1 MMPAVMAET
10 RLCAGWRYANDP
22 GADIKIRETSGVN
35 DTILETEGLT
45 REFGGFVAVDEVA
58 LKVRTGSIHALI
70 GPNGAGKTTCFNLLT
85 KFLAPTRGTIHFK
98 GRDITSLRP
107 AQVARLGLVRSFQI
121 SAVFPHLTALEN
133 VRLAL
138 QRARGASFD
147 FWRSER
153 ALNVYNDR
161 AHELLYDVGLSE
173 YVDTVVAQLP
183 YGHKRA
189 LELATTLALDPE
201 MMLLDEPTAGM
212 AHDDVHRI
220 VELIARV
227 RNGRTILMVEH
238 NLSVV
243 EGLCDII
250 TVLTRGRV
258 LAEGDYAT
266 VSRNP
271 EVIAAYLGSTDA

>member
-1 MMPAVMAET
+1 V
-10 RLCAGWRYANDP
+10 
-22 GADIKIRETSGVN
+22 S
-35 DTILETEGLT
+35 DTILETAGLT
-45 REFGGFVAVDEVA
+45 REFGGFVAVDDVA
-58 LKVRTGSIHALI
+58 LRVRTGSIHALI
-70 GPNGAGKTTCFNLLT
+70 GPNGAGKTTCFNMLT
-85 KFLAPTRGTIHFK
+85 KFLAPTRGSIHFK
-98 GRDITSLRP
+98 GRDITRLRP

-147 FWRSER
+147 FWRSEKV
-153 ALNVYNDR
+153 LGIYNER
-161 AHELLYDVGLSE
+161 AHELLFDVGLSE
-173 YVDTVVAQLP
+173 YVNTVVAQLP
-183 YGHKRA
+183 YGRKRA
-189 LELATTLALDPE
+189 LEIATTLALDPE
-201 MMLLDEPTAGM
+201 MLLLDEPTAGM

-227 RNGRTILMVEH
+227 RQGRTILMVEH

-250 TVLTRGRV
+250 TVLTRGKV

-266 VSRNP
+266 VSKNP
-271 EVIAAYLGSTDA
+271 DVIAAYLGSSDA